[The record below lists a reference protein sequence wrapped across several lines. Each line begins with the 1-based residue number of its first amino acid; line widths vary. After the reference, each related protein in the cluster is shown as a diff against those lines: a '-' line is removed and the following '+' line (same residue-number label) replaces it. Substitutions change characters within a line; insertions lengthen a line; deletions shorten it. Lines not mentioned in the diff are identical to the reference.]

1 MAESVSSSCKKR
13 FNKFDKV
20 RVTGGNHEGEVG
32 LFLLPLFSIMTAEG
46 NIINVKQHFV
56 EGYNNTPM
64 TPIINVEPQ
73 LLASN
78 DTTTEVDSA
87 MPMPRARYKSRRRQ
101 SIAPQG
107 NVVSTNNMKKH
118 A

>member
-1 MAESVSSSCKKR
+1 MDSYTR